1 MCFLFAFLNFVFGS
15 VFSFNFLDIRRNL
28 DAGARGFEIL
38 LEGFARNAGLKI
50 NDDRRSGP
58 F

>member
-1 MCFLFAFLNFVFGS
+1 MFFLYAFFLNFVFGS

-38 LEGFARNAGLKI
+38 LEGFVCAPEMLV
-50 NDDRRSGP
+50 
-58 F
+58 